1 MCLPIHQC
9 SSFPRNVLH
18 TCTTIN
24 LQKACKSS
32 MTFSPSNHYTPSDS
46 FLLFLSTSFKVRFP
60 CALSL
65 SLSLSLPIPFFALVL
80 HWIYSFFLFSLLFF
94 FAIMDLGL
102 QHQNS
107 LPTSTYEW
115 NLIFSVESHMSKIYI
130 SLLKSC
136 WISLKR
142 TSGQTCIET
151 KRVVGT
157 TKLR

>member
-1 MCLPIHQC
+1 MCISDEIKQYWCSNTLNLQPNLKNSRSCKMCLPIHQC

-46 FLLFLSTSFKVRFP
+46 FLLFLSTPFNVRFP

-65 SLSLSLPIPFFALVL
+65 SLSLSL
-80 HWIYSFFLFSLLFF
+80 SLFSLLFF

-107 LPTSTYEW
+107 LPTSTYE
-115 NLIFSVESHMSKIYI
+115 
-130 SLLKSC
+130 
-136 WISLKR
+136 
-142 TSGQTCIET
+142 
-151 KRVVGT
+151 
-157 TKLR
+157 

>member
-46 FLLFLSTSFKVRFP
+46 FLLFLSTPFNVRFS
-60 CALSL
+60 CALSFSL
-65 SLSLSLPIPFFALVL
+65 SLSLSL
-80 HWIYSFFLFSLLFF
+80 LFSLLFF

-142 TSGQTCIET
+142 TNGQTCIET